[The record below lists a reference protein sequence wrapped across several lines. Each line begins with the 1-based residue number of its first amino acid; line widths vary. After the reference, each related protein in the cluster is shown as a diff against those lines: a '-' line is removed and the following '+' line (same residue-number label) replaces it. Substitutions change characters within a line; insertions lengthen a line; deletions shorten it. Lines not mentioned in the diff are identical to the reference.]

1 MVLLGLF
8 IPLGVTARRCRLL
21 TPDRTSEPQGLGRL
35 PGAVSGR
42 WRRLNAGIVNQS

>member
-21 TPDRTSEPQGLGRL
+21 TPDRTSEPQAWAACQGRF
-35 PGAVSGR
+35 PDVGEG
-42 WRRLNAGIVNQS
+42 